1 MVNHPARRFLVALLG
16 LSGMTPARLTRIL
29 AGRSPEKAWARVLE
43 GRALVAEGPPP
54 VDPPATER
62 LALWGRED
70 ADPERLGGPDPAGSN
85 RGGRLER
92 SRRRVGPEADA
103 ALSRQWAREAARTD
117 PATVLAR
124 YERADVS
131 AHLLGWASY
140 PPLLAAEARPPPAIC
155 TRGEPACLARPRVA
169 LVGTRSCT
177 HYGRE
182 VAAELGAELSR
193 AGVVVI
199 SGLAR
204 GIDGAAHEG
213 ALAGWEAGG
222 APPVGV
228 AGSGLDVIY
237 PPGHARLWT
246 RVARAGALL
255 SEAPLGA
262 RPEAWRFPWR
272 NRLLAALSQV
282 VVVVES
288 HLGGGSMLTVDAA
301 ARRGV
306 PVMAVPGSIRS
317 PASAGTNTLLAE
329 GCAPVRDP
337 ADVLA
342 ALGLSQAGIGDHQAN
357 GRSPGDDGVTAG
369 TGLDVDETVLESI
382 GDEPTATEDVLR
394 RTGLGL
400 GQAAAALDR
409 LEEAG
414 LLRGGE
420 GWWERRKPL
429 AGRSR
434 GQGSVL

>member
-1 MVNHPARRFLVALLG
+1 
-16 LSGMTPARLTRIL
+16 
-29 AGRSPEKAWARVLE
+29 
-43 GRALVAEGPPP
+43 
-54 VDPPATER
+54 
-62 LALWGRED
+62 
-70 ADPERLGGPDPAGSN
+70 
-85 RGGRLER
+85 
-92 SRRRVGPEADA
+92 
-103 ALSRQWAREAARTD
+103 
-117 PATVLAR
+117 
-124 YERADVS
+124 
-131 AHLLGWASY
+131 
-140 PPLLAAEARPPPAIC
+140 
-155 TRGEPACLARPRVA
+155 
-169 LVGTRSCT
+169 
-177 HYGRE
+177 
-182 VAAELGAELSR
+182 
-193 AGVVVI
+193 VVVV

-272 NRLLAALSQV
+272 NRLLAALSQL

-329 GCAPVRDP
+329 GCAPVRDT

-342 ALGLSQAGIGDHQAN
+342 ALGLSQAGTLDHEATD
-357 GRSPGDDGVTAG
+357 GRSPGIDGAAAG
-369 TGLDVDETVLESI
+369 TGLDVDQTVLKAI
-382 GDEPTATEDVLR
+382 GHEPTTTEAVLR

-414 LLRGGE
+414 LLRGGD
-420 GWWERRKPL
+420 GWWERRTPL
-429 AGRSR
+429 GGRSLR
-434 GQGSVL
+434 RGSVL